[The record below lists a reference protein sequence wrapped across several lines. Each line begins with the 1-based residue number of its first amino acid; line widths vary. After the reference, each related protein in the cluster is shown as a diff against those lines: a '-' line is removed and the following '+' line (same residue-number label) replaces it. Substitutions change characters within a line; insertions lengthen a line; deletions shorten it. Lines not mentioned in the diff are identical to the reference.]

1 MVFSNIGDNNM
12 STKSEKYK
20 GTLKKLNV
28 ESIEKWVEETINKL
42 KNISIPS
49 GLEFDNNI
57 DKFNFLTSGTNNPFR
72 KYIITNYGLFE
83 MIDWSMDDTAQIV
96 LSNFKIY
103 SFENVGEDFVFNIEL
118 NNCYYDVRYILT
130 KLINNFF
137 EKNN

>member
-1 MVFSNIGDNNM
+1 M

-49 GLEFDNNI
+49 GLEFDNDI
-57 DKFNFLTSGTNNPFR
+57 DKFNFLTSGTNNPFG

-96 LSNFKIY
+96 VSHFKIY

-118 NNCYYDVRYILT
+118 NNSYFDVRYILT

-137 EKNN
+137 EKK

>member
-1 MVFSNIGDNNM
+1 M

-57 DKFNFLTSGTNNPFR
+57 DKFNFLTSGTNNPFG

-96 LSNFKIY
+96 VSSFKIY
-103 SFENVGEDFVFNIEL
+103 SFENVGEDFAFNIEL
-118 NNCYYDVRYILT
+118 NNGYFDVRYILT
-130 KLINNFF
+130 ILINNFF